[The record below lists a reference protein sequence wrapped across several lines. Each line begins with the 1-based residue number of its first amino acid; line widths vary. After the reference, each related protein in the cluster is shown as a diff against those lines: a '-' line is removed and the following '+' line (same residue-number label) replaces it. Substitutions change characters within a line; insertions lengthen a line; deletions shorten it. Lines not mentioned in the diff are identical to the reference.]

1 MKKINLSSKAKKS
14 IIITGSALFCVAVAA
29 IALTLSTGGVS
40 TTEPSSIAASRSSST
55 SLVVSIAPIIGDN
68 SETDSQ
74 TPVFVP
80 SSGTSQSTQLTKI
93 EKPTSTPPAPV
104 VEGDASTAS
113 NGKVT
118 PPTNPALTDKNKKPS
133 YTSKPTAK
141 SSEATTKKSDGTT
154 TKKSNSAGDNDPV
167 FGNTQTPH
175 GQMTTVEGDWGGGSQ
190 VGIMD

>member
-40 TTEPSSIAASRSSST
+40 ATEPSSIAASRSSST

-68 SETDSQ
+68 SENDSQ

-80 SSGTSQSTQLTKI
+80 SSGASQSTQLTKI
-93 EKPTSTPPAPV
+93 EKPTSAPPAPV
-104 VEGDASTAS
+104 VEGNTSTAS
-113 NGKVT
+113 NDKVT
-118 PPTNPALTDKNKKPS
+118 PPTNPALTDKSKKPS
-133 YTSKPTAK
+133 YTSKPTATSK
-141 SSEATTKKSDGTT
+141 PATSNNTKNGTVKDGKTYVDGFGWVDGTG
-154 TKKSNSAGDNDPV
+154 AG
-167 FGNTQTPH
+167 
-175 GQMTTVEGDWGGGSQ
+175 GQGTTVEGDWGGGSQ